1 MEKRIYFK
9 NLNALRFF
17 AAAAVIFHHIEQY
30 KFLSGYSNVWG
41 NTAVDAL
48 GHKAV
53 SFFFVLSGFLI
64 TFLLLEEDKRSGEI
78 NVRNFYIRR
87 ILRIWPLYYLI
98 VFLCLF
104 VMPYLFDLSIMG
116 SQLLEKNFW
125 LTAGLLLL
133 VLPNVM
139 RTISPNL
146 IGGNQLWS
154 IGVEEQFYLVWP
166 VLVKW
171 FRTSLPVFLIAFLGI
186 KALLTIG
193 LEFAVAGYNT
203 LVMQKLLRIWILLQV
218 EQMAIGAIGAW
229 VLFAHKEKF
238 LAVIYSRAA
247 FILSLIAVVTLF
259 ILPLHHWWI
268 NYAEALAFVIL
279 IMNLSTNPRIKI
291 SMETPLLN
299 SLGNISYGIY
309 MYHTLCI
316 TISLFALRYLRI
328 DRFDPV
334 LFNVMLYALSIV
346 STIFVSS
353 LSYEFFEKRFLD
365 LKERFMVVK
374 SGQKQAASAT
384 TVSSPAPEPTTMLDA
399 PKMFVY
405 WLAAVSKMLYRKVF

>member
-17 AAAAVIFHHIEQY
+17 AAAAVIFHHVEQY
-30 KFLSGYSNVWG
+30 KFLSGYSNAWG
-41 NTAVDAL
+41 NTTIDAL

-64 TFLLLEEDKRSGEI
+64 TFLLLEEDKRKGAI
-78 NVRNFYIRR
+78 NVKNFYVRR

-104 VMPYLFDLSIMG
+104 VMPYMFDLSIMG
-116 SQLLEKNFW
+116 STLLEKNLW
-125 LTAGLLLL
+125 LTAGLLFL

-171 FRTSLPVFLIAFLGI
+171 FRTTLPVFLIAFVVV
-186 KALLTIG
+186 KALVTIG
-193 LEFAVAGYNT
+193 LELAVLNYNT
-203 LVMQKLLRIWILLQV
+203 LVMQKLVRIWILLQV

-229 VLFAHKEKF
+229 ALFTHKEKILTF
-238 LAVIYSRAA
+238 IYSLAVFA
-247 FILSLIAVVTLF
+247 LSLAGVVLLF
-259 ILPLHHWWI
+259 VLPVHHWWV
-268 NYAEALAFVIL
+268 NYAEALAFVIV
-279 IMNLSTNPRIKI
+279 IMNLSTNPRIKL

-316 TISLFALRYLRI
+316 TVSLFMLRYLHI
-328 DRFDPV
+328 DRFDAV
-334 LFNVMLYALSIV
+334 LFNVLLYALSIV
-346 STIFVSS
+346 STIFVAS

-365 LKERFMVVK
+365 LKERFMIVK
-374 SGQKQAASAT
+374 SGQKQAVPAQAIPASD
-384 TVSSPAPEPTTMLDA
+384 VSQPTLLDA
-399 PKMFVY
+399 PKVFVY
-405 WLAAVSKMLYRKVF
+405 WLASITKMLYRKVF